1 MMEGDGKTSNQ
12 GLRITTWN
20 VNGIRNPFGYQP
32 WRDKRTFSAMFDI
45 LETDIIVM
53 QEAKIQRKDLRD
65 DMVLVP
71 GWDVYF
77 SLPKHKKG
85 YSGVAIYTRNAV
97 CVPIR
102 AEEGIT
108 GVLTPPNSTTSF
120 RDLPKNEQIGGYPTG
135 AQLSDY
141 FLDAATLDSE
151 GRCVVLEFPAFV
163 LIGVY
168 CPANRDES
176 RDEFRLGFLNALDT
190 RVRNL
195 VAEGKRVFL
204 AGDLN
209 IIRDEI
215 DTANAEEQL
224 KKQGMTVEQYV
235 STPARRLFNHL
246 VVGGRV
252 VGERDEGRETEIMWD
267 LCRGFHPERKG
278 MFTCWDTKLN
288 TRPGNFGSRID
299 YVLCSKEW
307 KDWFQDANIQEGLMG
322 SDHCPVYATLK
333 PKVNINGAMVDIR
346 DIMSKDMFKDGVR
359 LRDWTTKD
367 LLPTSA
373 KLIPEFDRRQSIR
386 DMFTRK
392 SSTQAAA
399 SSIST
404 PGSNSGDSAGPSLA
418 SKDISQ
424 DDPKVRSPEASPV
437 RKPSSPAVSVSSSS
451 VKRPSFASSQSP
463 SRPSK
468 RGKTDTSFNKT
479 SAGGKGAKGQ
489 LVKGQSNLMGFFK
502 PKQPTT
508 IDAEADRP
516 STEEVEATSDEIS
529 HLVME
534 RSTDLELDKRNNG
547 IAGNT
552 TTSSNDEASSM
563 NAKFILDERKDVI
576 DPIVAKE
583 SWSKLLKKR
592 VAPKCEHNDPCISH
606 VTKKQGI
613 NCGRSF
619 YMCARPLGPSG
630 QQEKNTE
637 WRCGTFIWSSEWN
650 GKET

>member
-1 MMEGDGKTSNQ
+1 
-12 GLRITTWN
+12 
-20 VNGIRNPFGYQP
+20 
-32 WRDKRTFSAMFDI
+32 
-45 LETDIIVM
+45 
-53 QEAKIQRKDLRD
+53 
-65 DMVLVP
+65 
-71 GWDVYF
+71 
-77 SLPKHKKG
+77 
-85 YSGVAIYTRNAV
+85 
-97 CVPIR
+97 
-102 AEEGIT
+102 
-108 GVLTPPNSTTSF
+108 VLTPPNSTTSF
-120 RDLPKNEQIGGYPTG
+120 RDLPENEQIGGYPTG
-135 AQLSDY
+135 AQLSNY

-204 AGDLN
+204 TGDLN
-209 IIRDEI
+209 IIRGEL

-224 KKQGMTVEQYV
+224 KKQGLTVEQYI

-252 VGERDEGRETEIMWD
+252 IGERDEGREAEIMWD

-278 MFTCWDTKLN
+278 MFTCWDQKTN
-288 TRPGNFGSRID
+288 ARPGNFGSRID

-307 KDWFQDANIQEGLMG
+307 KDWFQDADIQEGLMG

-333 PKVNINGAMVDIR
+333 PKVDIDGETVDTR
-346 DIMSKDMFKDGVR
+346 DIMSKDMFKNGIR
-359 LRDWTTKD
+359 LRDWTMKD

-392 SSTQAAA
+392 PSIQAAA

-404 PGSNSGDSAGPSLA
+404 LKSNSGDSTVTSVA
-418 SKDISQ
+418 SKDIKQ
-424 DDPKVRSPEASPV
+424 NFQEVTSPEASPV
-437 RKPSSPAVSVSSSS
+437 RKPSMPAAPVSSSS
-451 VKRPSFASSQSP
+451 VKRPSFASSHSP

-468 RGKTDTSFNKT
+468 RGRTETAPNKVST
-479 SAGGKGAKGQ
+479 GGKGVKGQ
-489 LVKGQSNLMGFFK
+489 PVKGQSSLMGFFK
-502 PKQPTT
+502 PKQQA
-508 IDAEADRP
+508 IGDDEVDRP
-516 STEEVEATSDEIS
+516 AMQEAETTSAEIS
-529 HLVME
+529 HLAAE
-534 RSTDLELDKRNNG
+534 RSTNPELDKGNKQ
-547 IAGNT
+547 ATGNT
-552 TTSSNDEASSM
+552 TTNSKHKACSVDT
-563 NAKFILDERKDVI
+563 KFVLEDQKDVV

-592 VAPKCEHNDPCISH
+592 IAPKCEHNDPCISH
-606 VTKKQGI
+606 VTRKQGI

-637 WRCGTFIWSSEWN
+637 WRCGTFVWSSEWN

>member
-1 MMEGDGKTSNQ
+1 
-12 GLRITTWN
+12 
-20 VNGIRNPFGYQP
+20 
-32 WRDKRTFSAMFDI
+32 
-45 LETDIIVM
+45 
-53 QEAKIQRKDLRD
+53 
-65 DMVLVP
+65 
-71 GWDVYF
+71 
-77 SLPKHKKG
+77 
-85 YSGVAIYTRNAV
+85 
-97 CVPIR
+97 
-102 AEEGIT
+102 
-108 GVLTPPNSTTSF
+108 VLTPPNSATSF
-120 RDLPKNEQIGGYPTG
+120 RDLPENEQIGGYPTG

-204 AGDLN
+204 TGDLN
-209 IIRDEI
+209 IIRGEI

-224 KKQGMTVEQYV
+224 KKQGLTVERYI

-278 MFTCWDTKLN
+278 MFTCWDQKTN
-288 TRPGNFGSRID
+288 ARPGNFGSRID

-307 KDWFQDANIQEGLMG
+307 KDWFQDADIQEGLMG

-333 PKVNINGAMVDIR
+333 PKVDINGAKVDTR
-346 DIMSKDMFKDGVR
+346 DIMSKDMFKDGIR
-359 LRDWTTKD
+359 LRDWTMKD

-373 KLIPEFDRRQSIR
+373 KLIPEFDRRRSIR

-392 SSTQAAA
+392 PSTQAAA

-404 PGSNSGDSAGPSLA
+404 FRSNPRDSNGSSLEI
-418 SKDISQ
+418 KEINQ
-424 DDPKVRSPEASPV
+424 NRLEVKSPEVSPV
-437 RKPSSPAVSVSSSS
+437 RKPPTPTVPVSSGS
-451 VKRPSFASSQSP
+451 VKRSSFASSQSP

-468 RGKTDTSFNKT
+468 RGKTDNPSNKV
-479 SAGGKGAKGQ
+479 SAGAKGAK

-502 PKQPTT
+502 PKQQV
-508 IDAEADRP
+508 IVDAEVDGPAM
-516 STEEVEATSDEIS
+516 EEEETTSDEIA
-529 HLVME
+529 HPAVE
-534 RSTDLELDKRNNG
+534 RSTNLELDKGENQ
-547 IAGNT
+547 ITGNT
-552 TTSSNDEASSM
+552 ATNSNHKACSM
-563 NAKFILDERKDVI
+563 DTKFVLDEQKDVI

-592 VAPKCEHNDPCISH
+592 IAPKCEHNDPCISH

-637 WRCGTFIWSSEWN
+637 WRCGTFMWSSEWN
-650 GKET
+650 GKEV

>member
-1 MMEGDGKTSNQ
+1 
-12 GLRITTWN
+12 
-20 VNGIRNPFGYQP
+20 
-32 WRDKRTFSAMFDI
+32 MFDI
-45 LETDIIVM
+45 LEADIVVM
-53 QEAKIQRKDLRD
+53 QELKIQRKDLRD

-85 YSGVAIYTRNAV
+85 YSGVGIYTRNAA
-97 CVPIR
+97 CAPIR

-120 RDLPKNEQIGGYPTG
+120 RDLPENEQIGGYPTG

-204 AGDLN
+204 TGDLN
-209 IIRDEI
+209 IIRGEL

-224 KKQGMTVEQYV
+224 KKQGLTVEQYI

-252 VGERDEGRETEIMWD
+252 IGERDEGREAEIMWD

-278 MFTCWDTKLN
+278 MFTCWDQKTN
-288 TRPGNFGSRID
+288 ARPGNFGSRID

-307 KDWFQDANIQEGLMG
+307 KDWFQDADIQEGLMG

-333 PKVNINGAMVDIR
+333 PKVNIDGETVDIC
-346 DIMSKDMFKDGVR
+346 DIMSKDMFKDGIR
-359 LRDWTTKD
+359 LRDWTMKD

-392 SSTQAAA
+392 PSIQATA

-404 PGSNSGDSAGPSLA
+404 PRSSSGDSTGASMA
-418 SKDISQ
+418 SKDNNQ
-424 DDPKVRSPEASPV
+424 NFLEVKSPEASPA
-437 RKPSSPAVSVSSSS
+437 RKPSMSVAPVSSSS
-451 VKRPSFASSQSP
+451 VKRSSASSQSP

-468 RGKTDTSFNKT
+468 RGRTDTTPNKV

-489 LVKGQSNLMGFFK
+489 PVKGQSSLMGFFK
-502 PKQPTT
+502 PKQQA
-508 IDAEADRP
+508 ISSDEMDRP
-516 STEEVEATSDEIS
+516 AMQEAETASAEIS
-529 HLVME
+529 HLAAE
-534 RSTDLELDKRNNG
+534 RSTHLDLDKGNKQ
-547 IAGNT
+547 ATGNT
-552 TTSSNDEASSM
+552 TTDSKHKACYMDT
-563 NAKFILDERKDVI
+563 KFVLEDQKDVV

-592 VAPKCEHNDPCISH
+592 IAPKCEHNDPCISH
-606 VTKKQGI
+606 VTRKQGI

-637 WRCGTFIWSSEWN
+637 WRCGTFVWSSEWN